1 MIKKTPLG
9 IVLQKTIWK
18 SCCRKHF
25 RNHAKENMLNGI
37 LLNLFL
43 GIVLQKHFGCPG
55 KISVSGLEGGD
66 KEGFRLTLFAQF
78 ILITM
83 MKAMMMMVMKLNLIS
98 DGVGSRL

>member
-18 SCCRKHF
+18 SCCR
-25 RNHAKENMLNGI
+25 
-37 LLNLFL
+37 
-43 GIVLQKHFGCPG
+43 KHFGCPG

-83 MKAMMMMVMKLNLIS
+83 MKAMMMKAMMMMVMKLNLIS